1 MNVAFIPARGGSKRI
16 PRKNIKLFKGK
27 PIIGYTIEA
36 ALQSGCF
43 EQVIVSTDDDEI
55 AAVAESFGAIVPFRR
70 PAEFANDH
78 ATTMQVVIH
87 GIDWMLRN
95 GLAPKKMCLMYA
107 TAPFITPV
115 LLQESLA
122 LLDANPN
129 KHYCFAVTEFAAP
142 IQRGFSIS
150 PAGDIEMFQPEH
162 LTTRSQD
169 LIKAYHDAGQFYWGK
184 TDAFL
189 KNLPVFSA
197 HSVPYLLPQHLVQ
210 DIDTLDDWQRAEW
223 LFAMQQKE
231 KI

>member
-1 MNVAFIPARGGSKRI
+1 MNIAFIPARGGSKRI

-87 GIDWMLRN
+87 GINWMQNN
-95 GLAPKKMCLMYA
+95 GLKPQEMCLMYA
-107 TAPFITPV
+107 TAPFITSTV
-115 LLQESLA
+115 LQDSLA
-122 LLDANPN
+122 LLNAHPD
-129 KHYCFAVTEFAAP
+129 KQYCFAVTEFTAP

-150 PAGDIEMFQPEH
+150 IDGDIEMFQPEH
-162 LTTRSQD
+162 LITRSQD

-189 KNLPVFSA
+189 NNLPVFSA
-197 HSVPYLLPQHLVQ
+197 HSIPFLLPQHVVQ

-223 LFAMQQKE
+223 LFALQHM
-231 KI
+231 

>member
-1 MNVAFIPARGGSKRI
+1 MNIAFIPARGGSKRI

-36 ALQSGCF
+36 ALRSGCF
-43 EQVIVSTDDDEI
+43 EQVVVSTDDDEI

-70 PAEFANDH
+70 PAQFANDH
-78 ATTMQVVIH
+78 ATTIQVVIH
-87 GIDWMLRN
+87 GINWMLNN
-95 GLAPKKMCLMYA
+95 GLAPQKMCLMYA
-107 TAPFITPV
+107 TAPFITGA

-122 LLDANPN
+122 LLDVHPD
-129 KHYCFAVTEFAAP
+129 KQYCFAVTEFAAP

-150 PAGDIEMFQPEH
+150 TDGYIEMFQPEH

-184 TDAFL
+184 TAAFL
-189 KNLPVFSA
+189 NNLPVFSA
-197 HSVPYLLPQHLVQ
+197 HSVPYVLPQHLVQ

-223 LFAMQQKE
+223 LFALQQIE